1 MANEILVTT
10 TSTDQEKFLVAT
22 LLQRSHIKL
31 VMGSLCDKIKMKQG
45 AGLTAYFV
53 RYKRMNVP
61 LATITEAVDP
71 ANSSF
76 ALEQVTVTLD
86 QWGDI
91 ITVSSRAI
99 LTTSHPLIQQAVAL
113 LADNAARV
121 MDREIQLVLLAGTNV
136 QYGDG
141 SVLTRRTVTSAMT
154 LNDTIMGK
162 ARISLVRAG
171 APPKGGP
178 KGDAKEMGA
187 VGTYTRG
194 QSYVAVCGPNVLDDI
209 TRPGANFG
217 TWVAAQTYQSASGNN
232 LYNYEIGTWRS
243 FRWVETNFIPEFTLL
258 GNSTTAIVSAAAA
271 ANGMPVVTV
280 GTGGGGSLNDSTI
293 YFYKVTRKD
302 LLRGFEEVI
311 SIAHS
316 TATAANAGAN
326 LANIAFAFPATTGVV
341 YNIYMDTVQTG
352 GTGTDATLGLVASNI
367 AAGTTTTVL
376 AIGLVASGTPPD
388 NILSTDA
395 ALAAVYVV
403 YVFADDCLSWVGF
416 FDTVVNITPDQSI
429 IGNVLRLKRAIGYT
443 FYGKAVIKDQ
453 TRILRMEIAAT
464 N

>member
-1 MANEILVTT
+1 MANEIVVAT

-22 LLQRSHIKL
+22 LLKRSHIKL

-53 RYKRMNVP
+53 RYKRMATP
-61 LATITEAVDP
+61 LVTITEATDP

-76 ALEQVTVTLD
+76 TLEQVTVTLD
-86 QWGDI
+86 EWGDI

-178 KGDAKEMGA
+178 SGDAKEMA
-187 VGTYTRG
+187 ANGTYTRG

-232 LYNYEIGTWRS
+232 LYNYEIGTWRN

-258 GNSTTAIVSAAAA
+258 GDSTTAVVSAAAG
-271 ANGMPVVTV
+271 ANGMPVVTAV
-280 GTGGGGSLNDSTI
+280 DGGGTLTSATSYG
-293 YFYKVTRKD
+293 FKVTRKD
-302 LLRGFEEVI
+302 TLRGFEEVI
-311 SIAHS
+311 SIAHTMTS
-316 TATAANAGAN
+316 TNTANN
-326 LANIAFAFPATTGVV
+326 ESFTFAFPATTGVV
-341 YNIYMDTVQTG
+341 YNLYFDSVQAG
-352 GTGTDATLGLVASNI
+352 GSVTDALLGLVSANI
-367 AAGTTTTVL
+367 APGATVTVT
-376 AIGLVASGTPPD
+376 APALVAAGTPPD
-388 NILSTDA
+388 NILATDA

-403 YVFADDCLSWVGF
+403 YIFADDCLSWVGF
-416 FDTVVNITPDQSI
+416 FDTQVMITPDQSI
-429 IGNVLRLKRAIGYT
+429 IGNVLKLKRAIGYK

-453 TRILRMEIAAT
+453 TRILRLEIAAT